1 MKRRISGGL
10 AVLVMLLTSC
20 ANRSGPT
27 GLAPQEAEKLAS
39 REDVII
45 LDVRPQESFQYNR
58 IEHAVSLPHNEIREQ
73 ARSVLLDGNQ
83 TILVYCQTGDRGF
96 DAART
101 LVDLGYTGVHY
112 LVGGLDGWRGPIVV
126 SQWRIEF
133 NYFGEIPQDRRD
145 PFSFTTM
152 QSLHPGMEA
161 FTFTLSG
168 YTQTQYFLNTTGKRF
183 YPSWPI
189 NIVRAISIKNAEG
202 VTLQVITGLETSHEV
217 ALEDNLFGLAFKDW
231 NFDGYMDMFLAR
243 FRGGTA
249 GNEPSYFWLWNPD
262 LKQFVQNDDLMSMSN
277 WGFPAIDR
285 TANQIVASGRGGRV
299 AYFSWY
305 EYSNGRFT
313 RVRSET
319 VYLW

>member
-1 MKRRISGGL
+1 VKRRISGGL
-10 AVLVMLLTSC
+10 AVLVVLLTSC

-27 GLAPQEAEKLAS
+27 GLAPQEAEGLAL
-39 REDVII
+39 RDGVIV
-45 LDVRPQESFQYNR
+45 LDVRPQESFQHDH
-58 IEHAVSLPHNEIREQ
+58 IEHAVSLPRDEIREQ
-73 ARSVLLDGNQ
+73 ARSVLPSENQ
-83 TILVYCQTGDRGF
+83 TILVYCQTGDQGF
-96 DAART
+96 DAARA
-101 LVDLGYTGVHY
+101 LVDLGYTDVHY

-126 SQWRIEF
+126 SPWSVEF

-145 PFSFTTM
+145 PFSITTT

-161 FTFTLSG
+161 FEFTLYG
-168 YTQTQYFLNTTGKRF
+168 YTQTQYFLNAARTRF
-183 YPSWPI
+183 YPSWPV

-202 VTLQVITGLETSHEV
+202 MTLQEITGLETFHEG
-217 ALEDNLFGLAFKDW
+217 AFEDNLFGLAFKDW

-249 GNEPSYFWLWNPD
+249 GNEPSYFWLWNPEP
-262 LKQFVQNDDLMSMSN
+262 KQFVQNDDLMSMSN
-277 WGFPAIDR
+277 WGFPAVDHA
-285 TANQIVASGRGGRV
+285 ANQIMASGRGGRV
-299 AYFSWY
+299 GFFSWY